1 MAAAL
6 EPQDTSRVEALES
19 RLDEMKRQVDSLT
32 EALQCAK
39 GITESSMKKK
49 EKFVE
54 IGKCIPECDCEND
67 ETASRRRLLFATLPG
82 SVRNTRSTAA
92 VPGRMTYSGTSCT
105 CR

>member
-1 MAAAL
+1 
-6 EPQDTSRVEALES
+6 
-19 RLDEMKRQVDSLT
+19 MKRQVDSLT

-82 SVRNTRSTAA
+82 SVRNTAA
-92 VPGRMTYSGTSCT
+92 VPGRMSYSGTSCT